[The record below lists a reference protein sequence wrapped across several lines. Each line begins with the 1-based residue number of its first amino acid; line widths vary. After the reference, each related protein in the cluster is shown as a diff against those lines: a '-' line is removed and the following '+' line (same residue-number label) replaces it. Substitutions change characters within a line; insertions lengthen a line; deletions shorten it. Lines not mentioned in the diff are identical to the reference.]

1 MGARRIRIAAFSKLN
16 GSISDTFRYGAHPG
30 KLVVDT
36 LREFQEGR
44 SGPEDLP
51 PLVAAEHNGR
61 LFVIFDNRRLA
72 AKACNP
78 TQRLFH
84 EARLKEGET

>member
-1 MGARRIRIAAFSKLN
+1 MGVRGLRVAAFSKLN
-16 GSISDTFRYGAHPG
+16 GSMSGTFRHGAYPG

-36 LREFQEGR
+36 LREFQGGR

-72 AKACNP
+72 AKACNQR
-78 TQRLFH
+78 QRLSH